1 MTSRPCAAC
10 LRGAEGRVSAIKLA
24 IRVRCFGHFSAA
36 GVSKGSAD
44 GGGGGGA
51 IAGARGLSSAQV
63 IGTVV
68 WMLRSS

>member
-44 GGGGGGA
+44 GGGA